1 MAPSLASYREART
14 NFLAYLL
21 VGLGSAV
28 IVYCLPKAAAGPTV
42 RLGYTVILFGG
53 LIVALSA
60 FTGPLGAFLRLKV
73 EVGWRDAGDEIRSLQ
88 LALATRIER
97 FVERLA
103 WILLIAVTSLFLCV
117 LAKWDFAKSLLG
129 GASPYLSWVFWVTLA
144 AVPVELFLSTHRIA
158 EIITIKRAIRRQLEV
173 SGWQGE
179 GEEEVEAQ
187 EQALQGPPVVV
198 SAPLGFKAGG
208 MEWSWS
214 DFQRSAI
221 VFGATGSGKTATVLN
236 AFLDGLLSS
245 TGHDRSVAAA
255 ALILDPKGDYRQK
268 VGVLMTRLG
277 RRDDLRILDPS
288 QPKASVRWNPF
299 DSPDDALEI
308 AGRFAAVL
316 ALMGMKSTQD
326 TFFIDSAKTFLRH
339 AIGLL
344 RAVEPAGTP
353 PSFARVLVLVS
364 QQRRVIAESL
374 VFLLRCACQ
383 ELGRAVTKEG
393 FDALRTHSSAYAQLI
408 ADLDTKGGNCAVIAS
423 YLHRWASEND
433 EEHRGFWGTMGDD
446 FDRAAGLGPAIFK
459 QGTEVV
465 VAIEYLLDTWIKM
478 PDRTQGSIQSQLT
491 LMLDPFV
498 VEPYRAL
505 FSGQSTTTMAQV
517 LDEGLVFYSFMPIED
532 RPEMAKL
539 INTMLKLDYY
549 RQVLLRLDKKRPSL
563 FFCDEFQS
571 FFTSDSGRG
580 DGPFFSRSRQSFHA
594 NVVATQNYGGLL
606 AEASRPEIV
615 RNFLGN
621 CAVKLF
627 LRNTDGETN
636 ELASKEVF
644 GEYSAVVVNLSESG
658 SGRGGSGGFAQS
670 GAMGEQLQR
679 QRRVPPERFSGL
691 AVPDREAGTDYA
703 EAMLH
708 LSTRRDVLSR
718 RVRFKIHPLDN

>member
-1 MAPSLASYREART
+1 MAPSIASYREART
-14 NFLAYLL
+14 NFLAYVL
-21 VGLGSAV
+21 VGMGAV
-28 IVYCLPKAAAGPTV
+28 VLIYLLPKGSAGPTV
-42 RLGYTVILFGG
+42 RLGYTVVLFGG
-53 LIVALSA
+53 LIIALSA
-60 FTGPLGAFLRLKV
+60 FTGPLGAYLRLKA

-88 LALATRIER
+88 LALAGRVERIA
-97 FVERLA
+97 ERLA
-103 WILLIAVTSLFLCV
+103 WILLVAVTALFLCV
-117 LAKWDFAKSLLG
+117 LAKWDFAKALLG
-129 GASPYLSWVFWVTLA
+129 GPSAYLRWLFWIALI
-144 AVPVELFLSTHRIA
+144 AVPVDLFLSTHRIS
-158 EIITIKRAIRRQLEV
+158 EIATIRRAIRRQLDV
-173 SGWQGE
+173 GGWKE
-179 GEEEVEAQ
+179 GSEEEVDAQ
-187 EQALQGPPVVV
+187 EEALLGPPVAVT
-198 SAPLGFKAGG
+198 APLAFKAGG
-208 MEWSWS
+208 LEWNWS
-214 DFQRSAI
+214 DFQRNAI

-245 TGHDRSVAAA
+245 TSHDRSTAAA
-255 ALILDPKGDYRQK
+255 ALILDPKGDYHQK
-268 VGVLMTRLG
+268 LGILMGRIG

-288 QPKASVRWNPF
+288 QPASSVRWNPF

-344 RAVEPAGTP
+344 RAVEPPDTP

-364 QQRRVIAESL
+364 QQHRVISESIL
-374 VFLLRCACQ
+374 FLLRCACQ
-383 ELGRAVTKEG
+383 ELGRPITKEA
-393 FDALRTHSSAYAQLI
+393 FLALRTESDTYRQLV
-408 ADLDTKGGNCAVIAS
+408 ADLDSKGPKGSAIAS
-423 YLHRWASEND
+423 YLRRWTSETDD
-433 EEHRGFWGTMGDD
+433 EHQEYWAGVAGD
-446 FDRAAGLGPAIFK
+446 FDRAAELGPATFT
-459 QGTEVV
+459 QGTEVA
-465 VAIEYLLDTWIKM
+465 VAVEYLLNTWIKM

-498 VEPYRAL
+498 VEPYRSL
-505 FSGQSTTTMAQV
+505 FSGRSTATMAQV

-563 FFCDEFQS
+563 FFCDEFQT
-571 FFTSDSGRG
+571 FFTSDAGRG

-606 AEASRPEIV
+606 AEASKPEIV
-615 RNFLGN
+615 RNFMGN
-621 CAVKLF
+621 CAIKLF

-658 SGRGGSGGFAQS
+658 SVRGGSGGFAQTGS
-670 GAMGEQLQR
+670 MGEQLQR
-679 QRRVPPERFSGL
+679 QRRVPPERFSSL
-691 AVPDREAGTDYA
+691 AVPDRALGTDYA

-708 LSTRRDVLSR
+708 LSTRSEVVAR
-718 RVRFKIHPLDN
+718 RLRFKLHPLDS